1 MVRLERRVLDTV
13 PAGGDAM
20 RMNRGLAR
28 GRCWV
33 GVRSVQLLQ
42 PPVHTVCRGCLS
54 MHAHA
59 VHGDTDTVSVAMTTS
74 CVSLQLVYRF
84 LVFAPTA
91 RVCPVVQRLGGEST
105 VHVSRLQR
113 RGHFVSRRGHAAR
126 CHVDWRRWSFRVQRS
141 VRFYPGVSGGGEK
154 WPFV

>member
-74 CVSLQLVYRF
+74 CVSLQLVIVF
-84 LVFAPTA
+84 SSSLPPLVCVRSSSVSVVSPLST
-91 RVCPVVQRLGGEST
+91 CPGS
-105 VHVSRLQR
+105 
-113 RGHFVSRRGHAAR
+113 
-126 CHVDWRRWSFRVQRS
+126 
-141 VRFYPGVSGGGEK
+141 SGGATL
-154 WPFV
+154 